1 MAIALIADVQ
11 DESSLKACC
20 EIIIKAYGKID
31 GLVNAAGG
39 NVPEAVLQPV
49 MIFFNEYTWHE
60 KGNGCQFMGYCFA
73 YIDLWKRI
81 AENGGGSIVN
91 ISSVS

>member
-1 MAIALIADVQ
+1 M
-11 DESSLKACC
+11 KACC

-39 NVPEAVLQPV
+39 NVPEAVLQPGDDLFSMNIHGMKKAMDV
-49 MIFFNEYTWHE
+49 NLWGTVLPTLIF
-60 KGNGCQFMGYCFA
+60 G
-73 YIDLWKRI
+73 KRI